1 MGRYRE
7 SVCRICR
14 REKQKLFLK
23 GDRCYTIKCAFE
35 RRKVGDY
42 ERVGIKG
49 SVKMPGQHG
58 AMPKKYSDYGIQLR
72 EKQKIRKSY
81 GIYERQFQN
90 YFYDAVKKKGIT
102 GKNLLRLLELRLDN
116 IIYVM
121 GLARS
126 RAQAR
131 QFVLHGH
138 IIVNNKKVNVPSYS
152 VKAGDVIGIKEKS
165 KTSPIFSLIK
175 ESAPLFENPRWLQL
189 DKDNFSGK
197 ILSFPED
204 QDLQF
209 NFMEQ
214 LVVEHYS
221 RK

>member
-7 SVCRICR
+7 AVCRICR

-23 GDRCYTIKCAFE
+23 GDRCQSVKCALE
-35 RRKVGDY
+35 RRRVGDY
-42 ERVGIKG
+42 ERVGVKG
-49 SVKMPGQHG
+49 VVKIPGQHG
-58 AMPKKYSDYGIQLR
+58 AMPKKYSDYGVQLR

-90 YFYDAVKKKGIT
+90 YFYKAAKQKGIT

-116 IIYVM
+116 VVYVM

-138 IIVNNKKVNVPSYS
+138 ITVNNKKVDVPSYS
-152 VKAGDVIGIKEKS
+152 VKVGDVIAVKEKS
-165 KTSPIFSLIK
+165 KKSPIFSLIK
-175 ESAPLFENPRWLQL
+175 ESVPLFENKNWLQV
-189 DKDNFSGK
+189 DKDNLSGK
-197 ILSFPED
+197 VLSLPEE

-209 NFMEQ
+209 NFREQ

>member
-14 REKQKLFLK
+14 RENQKLFLK
-23 GDRCYTIKCAFE
+23 GDRCQTIKCAIE

-42 ERVGIKG
+42 ERVGMKG

-58 AMPKKYSDYGIQLR
+58 SARKKYSDYGIQLR
-72 EKQKIRKSY
+72 EKQKVRKSY
-81 GIYERQFQN
+81 GIYEKQFQN
-90 YFYDAVKKKGIT
+90 YFYKAVKKKGIT

-116 IIYVM
+116 VIYVM

-138 IIVNNKKVNVPSYS
+138 ITINNKKVNVPSYS

-175 ESAPLFENPRWLQL
+175 ESAPLFENKNWLQV
-189 DKDNFSGK
+189 DKDNLSGK
-197 ILSFPED
+197 VLSFPED